1 MQEKWNWC
9 MTGWLCGNVS
19 SLMFSMMTE
28 SMLST
33 TRGWRRKI
41 KAPIEPGPSL
51 EKVLGAKSR
60 WLGR

>member
-28 SMLST
+28 SMLSI

-41 KAPIEPGPSL
+41 KASHRARSL
-51 EKVLGAKSR
+51 TGESIRG
-60 WLGR
+60 